1 MSTVSIILSIL
12 CTALIVTLSFSVYFN
27 IKHGIVILRM
37 QDTIEECLDI
47 LDKRYKSLSSILEI
61 PVFFDSLEVRQVI
74 SDIEKSRDSILYVAN
89 ALTASTKEQG
99 EVENDTEGS

>member
-12 CTALIVTLSFSVYFN
+12 CTALIGLIFLFLFCCISVYFN

-89 ALTASTKEQG
+89 ALTA
-99 EVENDTEGS
+99 